1 MAAAWRNDYRSW
13 GGTLSA
19 SHHVYRPADL
29 ASAERELTA
38 AAGDLPVLGFGCGR
52 SYGDVA
58 LNPDGALIDCS
69 LLDRFIDFDPASG
82 ILACEAG
89 VRLADILA
97 VICRPDADGSG
108 WLLPVTP
115 GTRFVTVAGAIAN
128 DVHGKNHHSSGTFGR
143 HVLSFD
149 IVHSDG
155 RHTTCSR
162 ENETELFAATIGG
175 LGLTGLILRAK
186 LQMRRVSGLAVEAE
200 DIRFDNLD
208 DFFGIAEESDGT
220 WEYTAAWI
228 DCLTGGKALG
238 RGIYSRARH
247 LPGRGTEPP
256 ARSPSKKIPVQP
268 PFSLATPLSARV
280 FNAIY
285 WRKLGR
291 WGRNRRVQS
300 YESVLYPLDAV
311 SDWNRIYGPRGFY
324 QFQSVVPI
332 ATARESTSEM
342 LRQIAGSGQGSML
355 SVLKL
360 FGDLGSPGL
369 ISFPM
374 PGLTLALD
382 FPNRGDTTRQ
392 LLHQLEQVVIDAG
405 GRIYPAKDSLM
416 SAAGFR
422 AGYPNFEALV
432 GHIDPRF
439 SSAFARRVGLVAP
452 LRAGPPS

>member
-13 GGTLSA
+13 GGTLSG
-19 SHHVYRPADL
+19 SHHVSRPADL
-29 ASAERELTA
+29 ANAERELV

-58 LNPDGALIDCS
+58 LNPGGNLIDCR
-69 LLDRFIDFDPASG
+69 LLDRFIDFDPTSG

-97 VICRPDADGSG
+97 VICRPQADGSG

-128 DVHGKNHHSSGTFGR
+128 DVHGKNHHSLGCFGR

-149 IVHSDG
+149 IVRSDG

-162 ENETELFAATIGG
+162 ESDSELFAATIGG
-175 LGLTGLILRAK
+175 LGLTGLILRAR

-208 DFFGIAEESDGT
+208 GFFSIAEESDGT

-228 DCLTGGKALG
+228 DCLAHGNALG

-247 LPGRGTEPP
+247 QPGRGAEPP
-256 ARSPSKKIPVQP
+256 ARSPGRNMAVQP
-268 PFSLATPLSARV
+268 RFSLATPLTVRM
-280 FNAIY
+280 FNAFY

-291 WGRNRRVQS
+291 LGRSRRVQS
-300 YESVLYPLDAV
+300 YESVFYPLDAV
-311 SDWNRIYGPRGFY
+311 GGWNRIYGPSGFY
-324 QFQSVVPI
+324 QFQSVVPM
-332 ATARESTSEM
+332 ATARESTTEM
-342 LRQIAGSGQGSML
+342 LKQIAGSGQGSML

-360 FGDLGSPGL
+360 FGDLSSPGL
-369 ISFPM
+369 LSFPM

-382 FPNRGDTTRQ
+382 FPNRGDATRQ
-392 LLHQLEQVVIDAG
+392 LLGKLEQIVIDAG
-405 GRIYPAKDSLM
+405 GRVYPAKDALM

-422 AGYPNFEALV
+422 AGYPNFEAFV

-439 SSAFARRVGLVAP
+439 SSALARRVGLVAP
-452 LRAGPPS
+452 LEVRLPS

>member
-13 GGTLSA
+13 GGTLSG
-19 SHHVYRPADL
+19 SHHVSRPADL
-29 ASAERELTA
+29 ASAEQELA

-155 RHTTCSR
+155 RRHTNCSR
-162 ENETELFAATIGG
+162 ENEAELFAATIGG
-175 LGLTGLILRAK
+175 LGLTGLILRAR
-186 LQMRRVSGLAVEAE
+186 LQMRRVAGLAVETE
-200 DIRFDNLD
+200 DIRFDSLD
-208 DFFGIAEESDGT
+208 DFFSIAEESDSS

-228 DCLTGGKALG
+228 DCLAGGKALG

-247 LPGRGTEPP
+247 LPGQGAEPP
-256 ARSPSKKIPVQP
+256 ARLPRINMPVRPS
-268 PFSLATPLSARV
+268 FSLATPLTVRM
-280 FNAIY
+280 FNALY

-291 WGRNRRVQS
+291 PGRSRRVQS
-300 YESVLYPLDAV
+300 YESVFYPLDAV
-311 SDWNRIYGPRGFY
+311 GGWNRIYGPSGFY
-324 QFQSVVPI
+324 QFQSVVPM
-332 ATARESTSEM
+332 ATARESTAEM

-360 FGDLGSPGL
+360 FGDLASPGRL
-369 ISFPM
+369 SFPM

-382 FPNRGDTTRQ
+382 FPNRGDATRQ
-392 LLHQLEQVVIDAG
+392 LLRRLEQVVIDAG

-422 AGYPNFEALV
+422 AGYPNFDALA

-439 SSAFARRVGLVAP
+439 SSAFARRVGLV
-452 LRAGPPS
+452 PPSEARLPS